1 MGSEGVRVCRAR
13 KPRNHQNR
21 KPHTRKPQNIQHHKN
36 LTKNITLS
44 ETLARNLQE
53 HNIAFHK
60 HNGPPYATCCFNLIK
75 LLLAVIEIPT
85 LASTDLS
92 LSSNKQ
98 AAWCKGC
105 FWEKKFQRQKQ
116 LRKQF
121 HILGQVHKLCSVC
134 TKLAYLL
141 QSESKV
147 KEKSC

>member
-1 MGSEGVRVCRAR
+1 ML
-13 KPRNHQNR
+13 
-21 KPHTRKPQNIQHHKN
+21 QNINWHQ
-36 LTKNITLS
+36 LDITLS

-60 HNGPPYATCCFNLIK
+60 HNGPPYATCCFNMIK

-85 LASTDLS
+85 LGSTDLS

-98 AAWCKGC
+98 AGCKGC

-134 TKLAYLL
+134 TKLAYVL